1 MGSENNFI
9 DMRVLR
15 ENMALVI
22 RAAGVVERT
31 ARAIRVQ
38 KPFENA
44 EELREA
50 TGRAIAEEIVERMDG

>member
-9 DMRVLR
+9 DMRVLQ

-31 ARAIRVQ
+31 AGAIRVQ

-50 TGRAIAEEIVERMDG
+50 TGRVIAEEVVERMDG